1 MYNHH
6 FHRHIDTGLPISSE
20 RTPPMF
26 SVTSRSGGL
35 VRLRSL
41 PFCQNI
47 HGPIVP
53 LFWTQSA
60 AGLKPPPQLS
70 PEATHEQN
78 LRALSRHFKRT
89 LPTYGPHVGIL
100 IADSISKNHPRTV
113 DHREP
118 SGTTWK
124 GRGTHECVS

>member
-1 MYNHH
+1 MYNHY
-6 FHRHIDTGLPISSE
+6 FHRRINTGLPVFSE
-20 RTPPMF
+20 RTLPMF
-26 SVTSRSGGL
+26 SVTFRLGGL
-35 VRLRSL
+35 VRSISL
-41 PFCQNI
+41 PFSPV
-47 HGPIVP
+47 HSSSIVP

-78 LRALSRHFKRT
+78 LRALIRHFKRT

-100 IADSISKNHPRTV
+100 IVDSISKNHPRTV

-118 SGTTWK
+118 SRTKRK
-124 GRGTHECVS
+124 GRDTHQCVS